1 MLQGL
6 LQGSDLGLIDFD
18 VAVLGTLQVLDLGVR
33 LFLVSVFEFLDLQIF
48 RRLDLITLLV
58 Q

>member
-18 VAVLGTLQVLDLGVR
+18 VPVLGTLQVLDLGVR